1 MNAPLVGDAF
11 TSGRVADYMDPRSLG
26 DCQKSVMNDDRPF
39 IIHGRVATPQEAR
52 DIRNPMIQLF
62 CFSSSGLIG
71 SGYNTKKSESADEH
85 CLSELESSMSSVQI
99 EQKSY

>member
-1 MNAPLVGDAF
+1 MLSSEYSRKV
-11 TSGRVADYMDPRSLG
+11 RYERR
-26 DCQKSVMNDDRPF
+26 RPF

-71 SGYNTKKSESADEH
+71 RR
-85 CLSELESSMSSVQI
+85 V
-99 EQKSY
+99 